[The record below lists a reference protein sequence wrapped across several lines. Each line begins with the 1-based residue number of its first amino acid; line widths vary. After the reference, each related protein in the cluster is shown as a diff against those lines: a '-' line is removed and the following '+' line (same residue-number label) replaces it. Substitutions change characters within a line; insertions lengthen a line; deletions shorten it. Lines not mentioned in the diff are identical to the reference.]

1 VTQNSLPLRG
11 REAELAVIEHRL
23 HEVSAGTGGAVV
35 IEGSTGAGKTKLVDA
50 SMELARNLGFR
61 VGHGAVEP
69 YAAGPTELEPLF
81 DALFEGS
88 SPLADRRALNDSHAS
103 PEFFF
108 WLIQDLQSVVEEAA
122 LKSPLLICLDD
133 LHWAGTSCA
142 MALRQLGPRLVS
154 LPVAWI
160 LAFRPNQGAAP
171 VQQTK
176 SELIERGADH
186 IRLGPLNRDAVAL
199 VVADVLGAQPDEEL
213 LNRTERMKG
222 NPFLLVEFLRGL
234 QDDSVLKYDSGRA
247 TLVAGDRPGRLSEG
261 IRGRLA
267 RLSSVSARVATFA
280 SSLGRRFT
288 LHDLAA
294 MTSLSV
300 GELLD
305 PVTELLEADL
315 FVDDGDRLTFRHDL
329 IREAVRGG
337 DARSC
342 PARPRSPGSGR
353 SNRQWRRSDGGGAS
367 ACGERRT
374 RRRRGDRNGAQGL
387 PAARI
392 IRS

>member
-133 LHWAGTSCA
+133 VHWAGTSCA
-142 MALRQLGPRLVS
+142 MALRQLRPRLVS
-154 LPVAWI
+154 LPVAWM

-171 VQQTK
+171 VQRTK
-176 SELIERGADH
+176 SELIERGAGH
-186 IRLGPLNRDAVAL
+186 IKLGPLNRDAVAL

-337 DARSC
+337 MPDSV
-342 PARPRSPGSGR
+342 
-353 SNRQWRRSDGGGAS
+353 
-367 ACGERRT
+367 
-374 RRRRGDRNGAQGL
+374 RRGLDRRQ
-387 PAARI
+387 RTF
-392 IRS
+392 